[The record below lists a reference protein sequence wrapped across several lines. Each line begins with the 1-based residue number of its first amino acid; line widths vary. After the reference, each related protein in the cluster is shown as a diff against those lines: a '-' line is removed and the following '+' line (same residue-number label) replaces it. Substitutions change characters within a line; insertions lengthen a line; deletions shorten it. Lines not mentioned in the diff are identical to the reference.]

1 MKKKGFTLIELLAVI
16 VILAIIALIAT
27 PLVLKYIE
35 KSRQESFEVSVE
47 SIKRDAINYVASNQ
61 LKGRLNYPI
70 IIDVQD
76 LDFKGKTD
84 EYKGN
89 ILVYADGT
97 VEEHIE
103 NNNYIVNNNKS
114 INKKNEA
121 YLIFKEGHT
130 GIIDEKNMFVY
141 SFSDEK
147 SFRVEKFTED
157 VVKSIFEA
165 KNSIINVVDNSS
177 GTYSTGAKI
186 QLLDDNNNLLKEY
199 EIVIFGDVTGDG
211 QITLTDVSDINS
223 HLEAIKNNNVGTL
236 NKSNLKAADI
246 DHNGVVNEA
255 DVSNLASTWRGIT
268 QKFANSIN

>member
-114 INKKNEA
+114 INKRNEA
-121 YLIFKEGHT
+121 YLTFKEGYS
-130 GIIDEKNMFVY
+130 GIIDEKNKYVY
-141 SFSDEK
+141 SFLDSNNFEI
-147 SFRVEKFTED
+147 RKFTFDIIDAIFSAENA
-157 VVKSIFEA
+157 SINFVLNEQGA
-165 KNSIINVVDNSS
+165 
-177 GTYSTGAKI
+177 YSTGSKI
-186 QLLDDNNNLLKEY
+186 QLLDDNNNVLKEY
-199 EIVIFGDVTGDG
+199 EIVIFGDVTGEG
-211 QITLTDVSDINS
+211 RVTGADVSALIPHVDATKEGENGI
-223 HLEAIKNNNVGTL
+223 LLGAY
-236 NKSNLKAADI
+236 LKAADI
-246 DHNGVVNEA
+246 THDGVVDES
-255 DVSNLASTWRGIT
+255 DLTKLAATWRANHQI
-268 QKFANSIN
+268 FANSIN